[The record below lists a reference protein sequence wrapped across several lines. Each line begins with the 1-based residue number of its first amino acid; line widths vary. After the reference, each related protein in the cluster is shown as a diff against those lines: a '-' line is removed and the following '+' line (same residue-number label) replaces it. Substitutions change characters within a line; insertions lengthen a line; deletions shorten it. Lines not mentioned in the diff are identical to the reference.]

1 MERKMKKRGII
12 CAGSI
17 IADQLKLLDAYP
29 APSTLVNIKDI
40 SLAPGGLVCNCI
52 QDLARMDTEVPLY
65 AAGLVGDDQQ
75 GQFIL
80 DVLSSYKNIDI
91 SGIKISGHTSFTDV
105 MYEKH
110 NNTRTFFQ
118 FAGANEYFDESCL
131 DLDNYEGLLH
141 IGYILLLKALDAPDA
156 EYGTKLARLLADAKA
171 RGLKTSIDIVSEN
184 STRFR
189 SIVVPALKYT
199 DYCIINEF
207 EAERTTG
214 IQLSGEH
221 GIIEENL
228 PAVFRTLRECGVS
241 EWIVIHSK
249 LASYGVDSQGNYV
262 RATVY
267 GVPREAIASTTGAGD
282 AFCSGVLLGAFRGYT
297 LDAAMKLGT
306 LAANCSL
313 LTVGASDG
321 ISEIAEMEKQAS
333 AWSQPEI
340 RVSSITL

>member
-1 MERKMKKRGII
+1 MKKRGII

-17 IADQLKLLDAYP
+17 IADQLKRLDAYP
-29 APSTLVNIKDI
+29 APSTLANISEL

-52 QDLARMDTEVPLY
+52 QDLARMDPELPLY

-75 GQFIL
+75 GRFIL
-80 DVLSSYKNIDI
+80 DVLSAYENIDV
-91 SGIKISGHTSFTDV
+91 SGIKISGQTSFTDV
-105 MYEKH
+105 MYEKQ

-118 FAGANEYFDESCL
+118 FAGANENFDESCL
-131 DLDNYEGLLH
+131 ELDDYEGLLH

-156 EYGTKLARLLADAKA
+156 EYGTKLARLLAGAKE
-171 RGLKTSIDIVSEN
+171 RGLKTSVDIVSEN

-189 SIVVPALKYT
+189 GIVMPALKYT
-199 DYCIINEF
+199 DYCIINEL

-214 IQLSGEH
+214 IQLSGDS
-221 GIIEENL
+221 GIIEDNL
-228 PAVFRTLRECGVS
+228 PSVFRALRECGVS
-241 EWIVIHSK
+241 EWVVIHSK
-249 LASYGVDSQGNYV
+249 LASYGVDAQGNYV
-262 RATVY
+262 KATVY

-306 LAANCSL
+306 LAANCSM
-313 LTVGASDG
+313 LTAGASDG
-321 ISEIAEMEKQAS
+321 ISEIAEMEKQAA

-340 RVSSITL
+340 RVGKISL

>member
-1 MERKMKKRGII
+1 MKKRGII

-17 IADQLKLLDAYP
+17 IADQLKRLHAYP
-29 APSTLVNIKDI
+29 APSTLANISEL

-52 QDLARMDTEVPLY
+52 QDLARMDPELPLY

-75 GQFIL
+75 GRFIL
-80 DVLSSYKNIDI
+80 DVLSAYENIDV
-91 SGIKISGHTSFTDV
+91 SGIKISGQTSFTDV
-105 MYEKH
+105 MYEKQ

-118 FAGANEYFDESCL
+118 FAGANENFDESCL
-131 DLDNYEGLLH
+131 ELDDYEGLLH

-156 EYGTKLARLLADAKA
+156 EYGTKLARLLAGAKE
-171 RGLKTSIDIVSEN
+171 RGLKTSVDIVSEN

-189 SIVVPALKYT
+189 GIVMPALKYT
-199 DYCIINEF
+199 DYCIINEL

-214 IQLSGEH
+214 IQLSGDS
-221 GIIEENL
+221 GIIEDNL
-228 PAVFRTLRECGVS
+228 PAVFRALRECGVS
-241 EWIVIHSK
+241 EWVVIHSK
-249 LASYGVDSQGNYV
+249 LASYGVDAQGNYV
-262 RATVY
+262 KATVY

-313 LTVGASDG
+313 LTAGASDG
-321 ISEIAEMEKQAS
+321 ISEIAEMEKQAA

-340 RVSSITL
+340 RVGKISL

>member
-1 MERKMKKRGII
+1 MKKRGII

-17 IADQLKLLDAYP
+17 IADQLKRLDAYP
-29 APSTLVNIKDI
+29 APSTLANISEL

-52 QDLARMDTEVPLY
+52 QDLARMDPELPLY

-75 GQFIL
+75 GRFIL
-80 DVLSSYKNIDI
+80 DVLSAYENIDV
-91 SGIKISGHTSFTDV
+91 SGIKISGQTSFTDV
-105 MYEKH
+105 MYEKQ

-118 FAGANEYFDESCL
+118 FAGANENFDESCL
-131 DLDNYEGLLH
+131 ELDDYEGLLH

-156 EYGTKLARLLADAKA
+156 EYGTKLARLLAGAKE
-171 RGLKTSIDIVSEN
+171 RGLKTSVDIVSEN

-189 SIVVPALKYT
+189 GIVMPALKYT
-199 DYCIINEF
+199 DYCIINEL

-214 IQLSGEH
+214 IQLSGDS
-221 GIIEENL
+221 GIIEDNL
-228 PAVFRTLRECGVS
+228 PSVFRALRECGVS
-241 EWIVIHSK
+241 EWVVIHSK
-249 LASYGVDSQGNYV
+249 LASYGVDAQGNYV
-262 RATVY
+262 KATVY

-313 LTVGASDG
+313 LTAGASDG
-321 ISEIAEMEKQAS
+321 ISEIAEMEKQAA

-340 RVSSITL
+340 RVGKISL

>member
-1 MERKMKKRGII
+1 MKKRGII

-17 IADQLKLLDAYP
+17 IADQLKRLDAYP
-29 APSTLVNIKDI
+29 APSTLANISEL

-52 QDLARMDTEVPLY
+52 QDLARMDPELPLY

-75 GQFIL
+75 GRFIL
-80 DVLSSYKNIDI
+80 DVLSAYENIDV
-91 SGIKISGHTSFTDV
+91 SGIKISGQTSFTDV
-105 MYEKH
+105 MYEKQ

-118 FAGANEYFDESCL
+118 FAGANENFDESCL
-131 DLDNYEGLLH
+131 ELDDYEGLLH

-156 EYGTKLARLLADAKA
+156 EYGTKLARLLAGAKE
-171 RGLKTSIDIVSEN
+171 RGLKTSVDIVSEN

-189 SIVVPALKYT
+189 GIVMPALKYT
-199 DYCIINEF
+199 DYCIINEL

-214 IQLSGEH
+214 IQLSGDS
-221 GIIEENL
+221 GIIEDNL
-228 PAVFRTLRECGVS
+228 PAVFRALRECGVS
-241 EWIVIHSK
+241 EWVVIHSK
-249 LASYGVDSQGNYV
+249 LASYGVDAQGNYV
-262 RATVY
+262 KATVY

-313 LTVGASDG
+313 LTAGASDG
-321 ISEIAEMEKQAS
+321 ISEIAEMEKQAA

-340 RVSSITL
+340 RVGKISL

>member
-1 MERKMKKRGII
+1 MKKRGII

-17 IADQLKLLDAYP
+17 IADQLKRLDAYP
-29 APSTLVNIKDI
+29 APSTLANISEL

-52 QDLARMDTEVPLY
+52 QDLARMDPELPLY

-75 GQFIL
+75 GRFIL
-80 DVLSSYKNIDI
+80 DVLSASENIDV
-91 SGIKISGHTSFTDV
+91 SGIKISGQTSFTDV
-105 MYEKH
+105 MYEKQ

-118 FAGANEYFDESCL
+118 FAGANESFDESCL
-131 DLDNYEGLLH
+131 ELDDYEGLLH

-156 EYGTKLARLLADAKA
+156 EYGTKLARLLAGAKA
-171 RGLKTSIDIVSEN
+171 RGLKTSVDIVSEN

-189 SIVVPALKYT
+189 GIVMPALKYT
-199 DYCIINEF
+199 DYCIINEL

-214 IQLSGEH
+214 IQLSGDS
-221 GIIEENL
+221 GIIEDNL
-228 PAVFRTLRECGVS
+228 PDVFRALRECGVS
-241 EWIVIHSK
+241 EWVVIHSK
-249 LASYGVDSQGNYV
+249 LASYGLDAQGNYV
-262 RATVY
+262 KATVY

-313 LTVGASDG
+313 LTAGASDG
-321 ISEIAEMEKQAS
+321 ISEIAEMEKQAA

-340 RVSSITL
+340 RVGKISL

>member
-1 MERKMKKRGII
+1 MKKRGII

-17 IADQLKLLDAYP
+17 IADQLKRLDAYP
-29 APSTLVNIKDI
+29 APSTLANISEL
-40 SLAPGGLVCNCI
+40 SLAPGGLVCICI
-52 QDLARMDTEVPLY
+52 QDLARMDPELPLY

-75 GQFIL
+75 GRFIL
-80 DVLSSYKNIDI
+80 DVLSAYENIDV
-91 SGIKISGHTSFTDV
+91 SGIKISGQTSFTDV
-105 MYEKH
+105 MYEKQ

-118 FAGANEYFDESCL
+118 FAGANENFDESCL
-131 DLDNYEGLLH
+131 ELDDYEGLLH

-156 EYGTKLARLLADAKA
+156 EYGTKLARLLAGAKE
-171 RGLKTSIDIVSEN
+171 RGLKTSVDIVSEN

-189 SIVVPALKYT
+189 GIVMPALKYT
-199 DYCIINEF
+199 DYCIINEL

-214 IQLSGEH
+214 IQLSGDS
-221 GIIEENL
+221 GIIEDNL
-228 PAVFRTLRECGVS
+228 PAVFRALRECGVS
-241 EWIVIHSK
+241 EWVVIHSK
-249 LASYGVDSQGNYV
+249 LASYGVDAQGNYV
-262 RATVY
+262 KATVY

-313 LTVGASDG
+313 LTAGASDG
-321 ISEIAEMEKQAS
+321 ISEIAEMEKQAA

-340 RVSSITL
+340 RVGKISL